1 MAAYRFT
8 KSAVATPVTNGWQ
21 GASLTWQLDYSCVS
35 VTSDCTNT
43 LITDTLPGGVAFSTA
58 TGGGL
63 AAGNTVTWNL
73 GTVPSGTTANVQ
85 VSGTVPCSLT
95 DRTFNNT
102 AGITGD
108 GAGST
113 NKSATITVNG
123 ASTCTPPPPDPFSKS
138 GPSVLNPGGRLH
150 YSFNLPALANA
161 TVVEDTLPSIPT
173 YLNSEIPAPVTAT
186 ITCNGTTWVP
196 TNGCATPQKIRFLIP
211 AVTDPVWATSG
222 ASIPYQLKATVRMR
236 VPVGTPVPSNI
247 TNNAAVYTATGT
259 GTPGSSTGVTGTASG
274 NVAAAAPMTAI
285 SKWAYKLPG
294 QPDSGGRTPTG
305 QSTSLNDDVG
315 YEISFGN
322 NGGGNAAG
330 APLLDPVITD
340 LIDNDTDFIA
350 GTNWWKIAW
359 APTGCTNPTFDTVPN
374 FAPGRTLLRWR
385 FAGCTLNFDQDY
397 NDTIGINLTTRVKL
411 GTAAGTLIAND
422 ATGQESAGITPQL
435 CDQTLVAD
443 TTDVDGDSNTAEKL
457 CRAAASFNMPKVANL
472 ESSKWVNGA
481 ADPVGSWSRY
491 PNEGRTSVD
500 SQGFAVFR
508 AFVRPKGN
516 VDTTKLELTDVLPA
530 IGDTGVN
537 GVSQTRLSEWGQI
550 LAGPVVVEYLPY
562 ESITAPVTDLNT
574 LTGWTLLNEGTD
586 YTSLYSHSTNPCRND
601 ENEQT
606 KFGTTNV
613 GPTGCTNDW
622 TANMVDAKA
631 FALNITK
638 TMRRWN
644 ATPQSGDVIRVTVR
658 VKDVG
663 NASDDVNKIAWN
675 SFAMT
680 PTDATGQE
688 FLTAEPIKVGVR
700 MTPLPQAAPSV
711 GDYVWY
717 DENNDGQ
724 QDSFEEGID
733 GVLVTLF
740 DATGTAIRTAT
751 TGVDPNDANRHGFYR
766 FDGLDQSATYTI
778 KLNRT
783 ADGAPGGPLDGF
795 VLSPSNVGDD
805 TTDNDAV
812 LVSTTPAIT
821 NATSGTGSSHTPTY
835 DFGFWKRPN
844 YSVGNR
850 VWFDDDNSGDINGTE
865 AGVDNVVVN
874 LFKKNTDGSFTAA
887 GTDTTQGGGFY
898 RFDGLDPADYYV
910 QIAPSNFNVGG
921 PLEGRRSSTG
931 AAQDSDPNTNI
942 DSDDNGLTP
951 TTLADYTAT
960 GVLKGVVSNV
970 VTLGPGRSEPSG
982 ETNLSA
988 SGQGAEDRRA
998 NMTVD
1003 FGFYTPKFAVGNYVW
1018 EDINRDGMQGTNA
1031 PHTSDS
1037 DSNEPGINGL
1047 TVSLF
1052 KSNNTP
1058 VGTTTTADGPDGKP
1072 GFYLFDGLLSG
1083 DYHVVFD
1090 KPAGTEF
1097 TLQTAGSNAAIDSNA
1112 NPANGASLGK
1122 TAVFTLDESLP
1133 TINSALDG
1141 PGLTASYVN
1150 RDIDAG
1156 ISKRYSLGNLVW
1168 HDANGNGQLDKGEPG
1183 IDGVNVELYNTDAS
1197 GLPVGTVLSAQMT
1210 SNGGYY
1216 LFTGLVGGDYV
1227 VVISR
1232 SQLQAGGALE
1242 GFYSS
1247 GTTMTG
1253 EAAAA
1258 LANADIDS
1266 DDNGTRAASG
1276 DVLSSKVTLGDTTT
1290 EPTGEA
1296 ATPGHADTTPDA
1308 QSNVTVDFGFLT
1320 MSLGNLVWEDTD
1332 NNGTRNGTE
1341 PAIANVPVF
1350 LYADANTD
1358 GQPDGNVVAATT
1370 TSATGQYLFTGLV
1383 PGGYVVE
1390 IESPAGM
1397 YSSSGT
1403 VGSYSGPFE
1412 PGKGDNTD
1420 LDTQDHGTTVGN
1432 RIRSATITLTPA
1444 TEPTA
1449 AVETDGVSGLTNNA
1463 IDSNTDLT
1471 VDFGLVPGAAIGNY
1485 VWLDNNRDGLQNE
1498 PDDFGING
1506 ITVNLIDT
1514 KGNTVKTTVTSADTN
1529 GKPGYYRFDVIPGDF
1544 KVAFDLTTLPEGM
1557 VVSPKDRG
1565 TNDAKDSDADPV
1577 TGLTAFTT
1585 LDPREYDPN
1594 WDLGV
1599 YPTAVTVGN
1608 YVWFDENG
1616 DGIQNDGPNAGFK
1629 DVKAT
1634 LLDMNDNPVTV
1645 DIQGNPIEST
1655 RLTDADGYYLFS
1667 NLKPGTYKV
1676 KFEAPADYEITRSKI
1691 GEPDKDSNG
1700 LIATSKALKGGQSD
1714 LTLDLGLVKIVA
1726 PIRLTPN
1733 TVPTTTVPGVPTT
1746 PGTPTTLPEI
1756 APKDIVI
1763 PSTTVTP
1770 RSGYCGTIYVD
1781 VNRTSVRDASE
1792 QGRAG
1797 ATVTFKDA
1805 NGKVIAAA
1813 VTDAN
1818 GDYCVKIPVGEYTV
1832 EVSVPGSNTKVR
1844 NKAKVLGIHE
1854 PEIAE
1859 DIPVTNVEAELA
1871 LTGQSSIPM
1880 VASAIAAIMIGALI
1894 VLSARRRRLQPNNKH
1909 A

>member
-8 KSAVATPVTNGWQ
+8 KTAVTTPVSNGWQ
-21 GASLTWQLDYSCVS
+21 GASVTWQLDYSCVS
-35 VTSDCTNT
+35 VTGDCTNT
-43 LITDTLPGGVAFSTA
+43 QITDSLPSGVSFSSA

-63 AAGNTVTWNL
+63 VVGNTVTWNL
-73 GTVPSGTTANVQ
+73 GTVTSGSTANVQ
-85 VSGTVPCSLT
+85 VTGTVPCSLT

-108 GAGST
+108 GAGTT
-113 NKSATITVNG
+113 NKSATITVTG

-150 YSFNLPALANA
+150 YSFNLPAMADE
-161 TVVEDTLPSIPT
+161 TVVEDTLPSVPT
-173 YLNSEIPAPVTAT
+173 YLNTQVPAPITAT

-196 TNGCATPQKIRFLIP
+196 TNGCSTPQKIRFLIP
-211 AVTDPVWATSG
+211 AVTDPVWAQVG
-222 ASIPYQLKATVRMR
+222 ASIPYQVKATVRMR

-247 TNNAAVYTATGT
+247 TNNATVYEADANGIPALPTGAA
-259 GTPGSSTGVTGTASG
+259 GTASG

-285 SKWAYKLPG
+285 GKWAYKLPG
-294 QPDSGGRTPTG
+294 QADPYNTAPSGS
-305 QSTSLNDDVG
+305 STSVNDDVA
-315 YEISFGN
+315 YQISFGN

-330 APLLDPVITD
+330 APLVNPVITD

-350 GTNWWKIAW
+350 GTNWWSMAW
-359 APTGCTNPTFDTVPN
+359 GPAGCTTPTFDTIPN
-374 FAPGRTLLRWR
+374 FVTGRTLLRWR
-385 FAGCTLNFDQDY
+385 FTGCTLNFDQDT
-397 NDTIGINLTTRVKL
+397 NDSIGINLTTRVKL

-422 ATGQESAGITPQL
+422 ATGQESSGITPQL

-443 TTDVDGDSNTAEKL
+443 TADVDGDANTSDKL
-457 CRAAASFNMPKVANL
+457 CRASVSFNMPKVANL

-491 PNEGRTSVD
+491 PNEGKTSVAA
-500 SQGFAVFR
+500 QGFAVYR
-508 AFVRPKGN
+508 AFVRPNGN
-516 VDTTKLELTDVLPA
+516 VDTAKLELTDVLPA

-537 GVSQTRLSEWGQI
+537 GTSQNRLSEWGEI

-562 ESITAPVTDLNT
+562 ESITAPITDFNT
-574 LTGWTLLNEGTD
+574 LTGWTLLAEGTD

-601 ENEQT
+601 EDEQT

-613 GPTGCTNDW
+613 GPSGCTNDW
-622 TANMVDAKA
+622 SSNMVDAKA

-638 TMRRWN
+638 TLRRWN
-644 ATPQSGDVIRVTVR
+644 PTPQSGDIIRVTVR

-663 NASDDVNKIAWN
+663 NAADDVNKIAWN

-700 MTPLPQAAPSV
+700 MTPLPQTSPSI

-717 DENNDGQ
+717 DENNDGK

-740 DATGTAIRTAT
+740 DSTGTAIRTAT
-751 TGVDPNDANRHGFYR
+751 TGVDPTDATRHGFYR

-795 VLSPSNVGDD
+795 VLSPTNAGADD
-805 TTDNDAV
+805 AIDNDAA
-812 LVSTTPAIT
+812 LVSTTPTIAS
-821 NATSGTGSSHTPTY
+821 ATSGTGASHTPTY

-844 YSVGNR
+844 YSLGNR

-910 QIAPSNFNVGG
+910 QIASSNFNVGG

-931 AAQDSDPNTNI
+931 TAQASDPNSNI
-942 DSDDNGLTP
+942 DSDDNGLDP
-951 TTLADYTAT
+951 SSLADYTAVGT
-960 GVLKGVVSNV
+960 LKGVVSNV

-1018 EDINRDGMQGTNA
+1018 DDINRDGLQGTNA
-1031 PHTSDS
+1031 PHTSNS
-1037 DSNEPGINGL
+1037 DSNEPGINGV

-1058 VGTTTTADGPDGKP
+1058 AGTTTTANGPDGKP

-1083 DYHVVFD
+1083 DYYVVFD
-1090 KPAGTEF
+1090 KPVRTEF
-1097 TLQTAGSNAAIDSNA
+1097 TLQTAGSNTAIDSNA
-1112 NPANGASLGK
+1112 NPTADASLGK
-1122 TAVFTLDESLP
+1122 TSVFTLDETLP
-1133 TINSALDG
+1133 AINANLDG
-1141 PGLTASYVN
+1141 SGLSASYVN

-1156 ISKRYSLGNLVW
+1156 ISKRYSVGNLVW
-1168 HDANGNGQLDKGEPG
+1168 HDVNGNSLVDGSETG
-1183 IDGVNVELYNTDAS
+1183 IDGVIVELYNADAS
-1197 GLPVGTVLSAQMT
+1197 GLPVGSALSTRAT

-1216 LFTGLVGGDYV
+1216 LFRSLVAGDYV
-1227 VVISR
+1227 VVIPR
-1232 SQLQAGGALE
+1232 SQLEVGGPLAD
-1242 GFYSS
+1242 FYSS

-1253 EAAAA
+1253 ESVAA
-1258 LANADIDS
+1258 LANTDTDT
-1266 DDNGTRAASG
+1266 DDNGTENASG
-1276 DVLSSKVTLGDTTT
+1276 DVLSSKLTLGDVTP
-1290 EPTGEA
+1290 EPGGEP

-1308 QSNVTVDFGFLT
+1308 QSNATVDFGFLT

-1341 PAIANVPVF
+1341 PVIPNVPVF
-1350 LYADANTD
+1350 LYADANSD
-1358 GQPDGNVVAATT
+1358 GQPDGNVLATTT

-1383 PGGYVVE
+1383 PGSYIVE

-1403 VGSYSGPFE
+1403 VGSYAGPFE
-1412 PGKGDNTD
+1412 PGKGDNTE

-1432 RIRSATITLTPA
+1432 RIRSATIVLAPV
-1444 TEPTA
+1444 TEPKA
-1449 AVETDGVSGLTNNA
+1449 MVETDGLSGLSNPA
-1463 IDSNTDLT
+1463 VDVNTDLT

-1506 ITVNLIDT
+1506 VTVNLVDIN
-1514 KGNTVKTTVTSADTN
+1514 GNIVKTTVTSADAN

-1577 TGLTAFTT
+1577 TGLTTFTT

-1608 YVWFDENG
+1608 YVWFDEDR
-1616 DGIQNDGPNAGFK
+1616 DGIQDDGPNAGFK
-1629 DVKAT
+1629 DVKVT
-1634 LLDMNDNPVTV
+1634 LLDLDGNPVTV

-1655 RLTDADGYYLFS
+1655 QLTDADGYYLFS

-1676 KFEAPADYEITRSKI
+1676 KFEAPVTYQATDSKV
-1691 GEPDKDSNG
+1691 GASDKDSDG
-1700 LIATSKALKGGQSD
+1700 LIAVSKKLKGGQSD
-1714 LTLDLGLVKIVA
+1714 LTLDLGLVRSGS
-1726 PIRLTPN
+1726 PIPLVPTTVP
-1733 TVPTTTVPGVPTT
+1733 TVPTTTVPGAPAA

-1763 PSTTVTP
+1763 PTTTVAP
-1770 RSGYCGTIYVD
+1770 KSGYCGTVYVD
-1781 VNRTSVRDASE
+1781 VNRTSKRDSSE
-1792 QGRAG
+1792 QGQAG
-1797 ATVTFKDA
+1797 ATVTFTDEG
-1805 NGKVIAAA
+1805 GKVIATA

-1832 EVSVPGSNTKVR
+1832 EVSVPGSPTKTR
-1844 NKAKVLGIHE
+1844 NRAKVLGIRE
-1854 PEIAE
+1854 PEFAD
-1859 DIPVTNVEAELA
+1859 DIPVTNVVAELA
-1871 LTGQSSIPM
+1871 LTGQSSMPM
-1880 VASAIAAIMIGALI
+1880 VFSAFGAILVGAVV
-1894 VLSARRRRLQPNNKH
+1894 VLSTRRRTQK
-1909 A
+1909 